1 MANPIIPDQP
11 RGILFE
17 DEQHPG
23 FYSFSFVPPAEKL
36 RDAGLNEDNP
46 MSYIVPIL
54 DVNGQN
60 NYIQIF
66 PINTLATHPQFL
78 KSKYSSLKSITLA
91 NFDFGGAANQGEVEG
106 ILEMLP
112 PGFVKDF
119 NYGLG
124 FLKDFKFIADIIEE
138 LGFEHLVIDEDG
150 DTSLDEDNK
159 TITLKYSAFDQ
170 IRKGINRVS
179 YATQKTARKVK
190 RASVYNTLCF
200 FIDDEKYPQKPLDIK
215 DTYIEMSIAKSSDID
230 DINISE
236 SERKHII
243 KTVSNNARKILGDD
257 SHSLV
262 KLKNEIEL
270 VTLEELISNFS
281 EMMGKKLAEDKWQDL
296 FQENPFILNLLF
308 GYPIIKIQDQ
318 ASVGGRKL
326 SGKGDKITDFLS
338 KNVKT
343 NNMAIVEIKKPH
355 AKLLNAT
362 EYREG
367 VFSPSSE
374 MSGSLN
380 QTLDQRYKLQ
390 KEIATIK
397 ENTRNYDI
405 ETFSVHCVLVIG
417 TMPEGHDN
425 KKSFEIFRRNSKDVD
440 VITFDEVLEKLKQL
454 HEFLI
459 SENQENKEDSSD
471 EQNN

>member
-1 MANPIIPDQP
+1 MANPIIPDKP
-11 RGILFE
+11 RGILLE

-23 FYSFSFVPPAEKL
+23 FYSFSFVPPKEKL

-54 DVNGQN
+54 DVNAQD

-66 PINTLATHPQFL
+66 PINTFATHPEFL
-78 KSKYSSLKSITLA
+78 KYKYPKLKSITLS
-91 NFDFGGAANQGEVEG
+91 NFDFGLATNQGEVE
-106 ILEMLP
+106 EMLDILP
-112 PGFVKDF
+112 SGFVKDF

-124 FLKDFKFIADIIEE
+124 FLKEFKFIVDTLEE
-138 LGFEHLVIDEDG
+138 LDFEHLVIDKDG
-150 DTSLDEDNK
+150 ETSLDEENK
-159 TITLKYSAFDQ
+159 IITLKYSDYDE

-190 RASVYNTLCF
+190 RASTYNTLCF
-200 FIDDEKYPQKPLDIK
+200 FIDDKKFPQKPLDIK
-215 DTYIEMSIAKSSDID
+215 DTYIERSIAKASDIR

-243 KTVSNNARKILGDD
+243 KTVSKNARKILGDD

-270 VTLEELISNFS
+270 VSLEDLMSNFS
-281 EMMGKKLAEDKWQDL
+281 EMIGKKLAEDKWQDL

-343 NNMAIVEIKKPH
+343 NNTAIVEIKNPH
-355 AKLLNAT
+355 AKLLNAR

-367 VFSPSSE
+367 VFSPSGE
-374 MSGSLN
+374 LSGSLN

-417 TMPEGHDN
+417 TTPEGHDER
-425 KKSFEIFRRNSKDVD
+425 KSFEIFRRNSKDVD

-454 HEFLI
+454 HEFLT
-459 SENQENKEDSSD
+459 SENLENKEDSSH

>member
-1 MANPIIPDQP
+1 MANPIIPEQP
-11 RGILFE
+11 RGILLCE
-17 DEQHPG
+17 EYHPG
-23 FYSFSFVPPAEKL
+23 FNSFSYIPPAEKL
-36 RDAGLNEDNP
+36 KDAGLDQDETKSFVIP
-46 MSYIVPIL
+46 LI
-54 DVNGQN
+54 DVNEQSD
-60 NYIQIF
+60 YLQIY
-66 PINTLATHPQFL
+66 PLNTLATHPQFL
-78 KSKYSSLKSITLA
+78 QPKYDVLKSITLA
-91 NFDFGGAANQGEVEG
+91 NFGFGGAEEQGEVEELLG
-106 ILEMLP
+106 ALP
-112 PGFVKDF
+112 AAFIKDF

-124 FLKDFKFIADIIEE
+124 FLKEFRFIPHTVESMGFK
-138 LGFEHLVIDEDG
+138 HLVIDNNGITKID
-150 DTSLDEDNK
+150 DE
-159 TITLKYSAFDQ
+159 TRTLTLEFSEFDEL
-170 IRKGINRVS
+170 RKQLNRVS

-190 RASVYNTLCF
+190 SSSVYNALCD

-215 DTYIEMSIAKSSDID
+215 DTYIERSIAKGSDID
-230 DINISE
+230 NVDISA
-236 SERKHII
+236 SERMHII
-243 KTVSNNARKILGDD
+243 KTVSNNAREILGED

-262 KLKNEIEL
+262 RLKNEIEL
-270 VTLEELISNFS
+270 VTLEELILAFS
-281 EMMGKKLAEDKWQDL
+281 GMMDKKLAEDKWQDL

-326 SGKGDKITDFLS
+326 SGKGEKITDFLS
-338 KNVKT
+338 KNVKS
-343 NNMAIVEIKKPH
+343 NNTAIVEIKKPQ

-374 MSGSLN
+374 LSGSLN

-405 ETFSVHCVLVIG
+405 ETYSVHCVLVIG
-417 TMPEGHDN
+417 KTPEGQSEQ
-425 KKSFEIFRRNSKDVD
+425 KSFEIFRKNSKDVD

-454 HEFLI
+454 HDFL
-459 SENQENKEDSSD
+459 SNENQENKEDYSD